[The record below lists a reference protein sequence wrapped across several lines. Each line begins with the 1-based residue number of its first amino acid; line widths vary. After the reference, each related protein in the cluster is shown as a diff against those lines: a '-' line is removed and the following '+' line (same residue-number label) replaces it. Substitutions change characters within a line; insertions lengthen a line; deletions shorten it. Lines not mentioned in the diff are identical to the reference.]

1 MKNHTVERLAVNL
14 LYNLFYQRHPISS
27 MVFGTNAVI
36 VKPAQSVAPMIVVAI
51 LNHYGYEQLKVRLE
65 MR

>member
-1 MKNHTVERLAVNL
+1 
-14 LYNLFYQRHPISS
+14 